1 MKNIFLQTTEFFHEY
16 ITTQSRSLYFV
27 DYKKYLDISR
37 EIKLEIIDLIENNN
51 FNDVQ
56 KLMLISSAHHIIL
69 DLYKIAKISIDLYQM
84 QILSVSRVNNNKTIS
99 IYDLIENTKNIK
111 KNDFFF
117 HLEITK
123 FILPKTKA

>member
-84 QILSVSRVNNNKTIS
+84 QIL
-99 IYDLIENTKNIK
+99 IK
-111 KNDFFF
+111 LK
-117 HLEITK
+117 
-123 FILPKTKA
+123 PQ